1 MNRVKLL
8 ILSISPYIISKLF
21 QYVLKLDMVGMEL
34 SILSILFCVYWFYVG
49 YKSYDYVE
57 SAKESILL
65 GNSFGILCIVL
76 VLVQLGLMGRY
87 MPSILGIIP
96 QDFFLPMLRISSWIN
111 GIIRGLFRFT
121 FNHTIY
127 HFVSFAFMMILYCC
141 GYKVAKNSNES
152 NW

>member
-21 QYVLKLDMVGMEL
+21 QYVPKLDMVGMEL

-49 YKSYDYVE
+49 YKSYDYIE

-96 QDFFLPMLRISSWIN
+96 QDFFLPMLSVN
-111 GIIRGLFRFT
+111 VKM
-121 FNHTIY
+121 N
-127 HFVSFAFMMILYCC
+127 MN
-141 GYKVAKNSNES
+141 KN
-152 NW
+152 